1 MPISSGLAFIYGL
14 LHDVPVLNAIGAY
27 GIAIIIITIAI
38 KTILSPLFEIQI
50 RAGKRTMEQQR
61 KLAPELAELRK
72 KHKGDPQKQQAA
84 TMELYRSHGINPL
97 ANMTGCLPAIVQIP
111 ILSALYWTFYG
122 NAQHGRFPDH
132 FLFIP
137 HLDAWPK
144 DVLWFPGLPIPA
156 PAYLVLPLLA
166 GLTTFIQSR
175 MMQQPPN
182 PAASEQEQQTQSMMK
197 SMQVVMPLMII
208 WFAIITPAGLALY
221 WTISNLF
228 AIGQQYRVNGWGG
241 LRPAEQRAKLAAAT
255 AQAGAA
261 APARQDRQEDKLPAK
276 RSTATR
282 QQQQQQG
289 TATRQQQ
296 QQQRP
301 QASSKR
307 RSAKRTRK
315 SHR

>member
-1 MPISSGLAFIYGL
+1 VPISSGLAFIYGL
-14 LHDVPVLNAIGAY
+14 LHDVPVINAIGAY

-61 KLAPELAELRK
+61 KLAPELSELRK

-111 ILSALYWTFYG
+111 ILSALYWTFFG

-182 PAASEQEQQTQSMMK
+182 PMGSEQEQQTQSMMK

-255 AQAGAA
+255 AAA
-261 APARQDRQEDKLPAK
+261 AATAPARQDRQEDKVPAK

-282 QQQQQQG
+282 QQQQQQ
-289 TATRQQQ
+289 
-296 QQQRP
+296 QQRP
-301 QASSKR
+301 QTSAKR

>member
-1 MPISSGLAFIYGL
+1 VWWTVIGVPLSTSLAFIYGV
-14 LHDVPVLNAIGAY
+14 LHQVPLLNAIGAY
-27 GIAIIIITIAI
+27 GIAIIIITIGI

-111 ILSALYWTFYG
+111 ILSALYWVFFG
-122 NAQHGRFPDH
+122 NAQHGTFPDH

-137 HLDAWPK
+137 HLDVWPK
-144 DVLWFPGLPIPA
+144 DVLWFSGLPIPA

-241 LRPAEQRAKLAAAT
+241 LRPAVQRAKLAAAT
-255 AQAGAA
+255 AQAGS
-261 APARQDRQEDKLPAK
+261 APARQDRQEEKVPAK
-276 RSTATR
+276 RSTANR
-282 QQQQQQG
+282 QPQP
-289 TATRQQQ
+289 

-301 QASSKR
+301 QTSAKR